1 MAGTQATT
9 AQNDKARWGA
19 GSEVTANASTT
30 AFCYPPRGTVKAGV
44 LADLLNGRTLTH
56 LDCWHDHGSSRLAH
70 HIHVLRADGWPIQS
84 IEQEVK
90 TRHGRIAQIAFYSL
104 KPEDIAAAGER
115 GRHFA
120 ASLCEA
126 SL

>member
-1 MAGTQATT
+1 MMT
-9 AQNDKARWGA
+9 AIDPKNDKARWGA
-19 GSEVTANASTT
+19 GSDVTANASAT
-30 AFCYPPRGTVKAGV
+30 ALCYPSRETVKGGV
-44 LADLLNGRTLTH
+44 LADLLSGRTLTH
-56 LDCWHDHGSSRLAH
+56 LDCWRDHGSSRLAH

-84 IEQEVK
+84 IEREVK

-115 GRHFA
+115 GQRFA
-120 ASLCEA
+120 APLRGA